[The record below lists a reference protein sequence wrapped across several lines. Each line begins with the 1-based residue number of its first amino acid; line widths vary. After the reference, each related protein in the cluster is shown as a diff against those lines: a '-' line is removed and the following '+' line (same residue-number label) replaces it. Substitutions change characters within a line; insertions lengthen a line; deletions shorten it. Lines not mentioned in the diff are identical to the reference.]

1 MAMAI
6 RSLPS
11 LPPPTRYYTLDYEI
25 HLAVNQHEL
34 ILVLVAQ
41 SIFILIHRTR
51 RKHFSNEYSLNELA
65 HKFKVSFQVPSG
77 PKKVLDR
84 A

>member
-25 HLAVNQHEL
+25 HLAFNQLVL
-34 ILVLVAQ
+34 ILVSIAQ

-65 HKFKVSFQVPSG
+65 HKFKVSFLVLSWPI
-77 PKKVLDR
+77 KVLDHD
-84 A
+84 

>member
-1 MAMAI
+1 MAI
-6 RSLPS
+6 RQLSS
-11 LPPPTRYYTLDYEI
+11 LPPPTRYYILDYEI
-25 HLAVNQHEL
+25 HLAFNQHEL
-34 ILVLVAQ
+34 ILALIAQ
-41 SIFILIHRTR
+41 SVFILIHRTI

-77 PKKVLDR
+77 PKKVLDH